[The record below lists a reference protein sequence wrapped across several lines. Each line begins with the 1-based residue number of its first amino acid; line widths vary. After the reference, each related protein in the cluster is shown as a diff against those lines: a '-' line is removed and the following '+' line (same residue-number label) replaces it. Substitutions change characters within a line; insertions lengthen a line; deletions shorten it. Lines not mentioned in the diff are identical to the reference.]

1 MRIHGVN
8 AAFVKD
14 IAARGYKNLS
24 VDDLIQ
30 IKITGPRRQ
39 RGTI

>member
-14 IAARGYKNLS
+14 MVSHGYKNLS

-30 IKITGPRRQ
+30 VKISGRRY